1 MLSFFV
7 TILPFA
13 PVLQRRAARLL
24 AEDFPEIAG
33 VSKAAGVADFG
44 DRHPAVGKHLPGRLH
59 AVASD
64 IRDGRH
70 VQVVLKRPVAFPLAQ
85 KSGLASAETV
95 IFSA

>member
-24 AEDFPEIAG
+24 AEDFPEVAG

-44 DRHPAVGKHLPGRLH
+44 DRRLAVGKHLPRRLY
-59 AVASD
+59 AAALD
-64 IRDGRH
+64 IRDGGH

-85 KSGLASAETV
+85 KGGFSERRNRY
-95 IFSA
+95 FSA